1 MPATV
6 NDHSVLVTPEEQAHA
21 AAFIDHMNQFP
32 SEFRT
37 TDGIAFPPEI
47 NAVLGKV
54 LTALRNDAPISIST
68 MPSEVTTT
76 TAASML
82 GMSRPT
88 LMKQVRSGRISAH
101 KVGSHH
107 KLFSKDVLEFREVL
121 KQEKRQAVFDL
132 LDAEE
137 DLGNNQ

>member
-1 MPATV
+1 
-6 NDHSVLVTPEEQAHA
+6 
-21 AAFIDHMNQFP
+21 
-32 SEFRT
+32 
-37 TDGIAFPPEI
+37 
-47 NAVLGKV
+47 
-54 LTALRNDAPISIST
+54 

-88 LMKQVRSGRISAH
+88 LMKHVRSGRISAH